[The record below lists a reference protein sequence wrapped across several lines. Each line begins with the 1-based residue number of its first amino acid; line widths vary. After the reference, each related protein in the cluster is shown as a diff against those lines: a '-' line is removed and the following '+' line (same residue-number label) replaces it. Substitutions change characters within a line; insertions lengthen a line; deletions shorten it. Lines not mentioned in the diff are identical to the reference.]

1 MKLIYLPKTQYRYRR
16 EVDGPNRKRFDRH
29 WMSRAH
35 RRQRYWG
42 LMHSFLLFAFLI
54 VAVRVAFAS
63 LSCIRPESQSG
74 LSVETPRALNAVPIQ
89 NETPR
94 LNIRIDR
101 DGRFQVGRKNIV
113 TLNNLSYLL
122 YDRYDQYPDEIPVI
136 IADYYASMND
146 IIYVVRSLEIA
157 GYKKIIFRT
166 HSPGLMSR

>member
-16 EVDGPNRKRFDRH
+16 EIDGVNRKRFAKH

-42 LMHSFLLFAFLI
+42 GMHSFLLFAFLV
-54 VAVRVAFAS
+54 VAVRIAFAS
-63 LSCIRPESQSG
+63 ISCIQPETRSG
-74 LSVETPRALNAVPIQ
+74 LVIETPKSVNAVLID
-89 NETPR
+89 NEISR

-101 DGRFQVGRKNIV
+101 DGRFQVGRDYII
-113 TLNNLSYLL
+113 TLNKLSYLL

-136 IADYYASMND
+136 IADRYAAMND
-146 IIYVVRSLEIA
+146 VIYVIQSLEIA

-166 HSPGLMSR
+166 HSPGFMSR